1 MKNLWNSVRRNIV
14 EALFAKELDEDYG
27 LGIDEARRATLVR
40 LMFLR
45 QNALKKDQPGLDLAI
60 DFLESLQKAQ
70 KGAN

>member
-14 EALFAKELDEDYG
+14 EALFSRELDEDYA
-27 LGIDEARRATLVR
+27 LGIDEARNVAIVR

-70 KGAN
+70 K

>member
-14 EALFAKELDEDYG
+14 EALFSKELDEDYA
-27 LGIDEARRATLVR
+27 LGIDEARNVTIVR

-70 KGAN
+70 NK

>member
-27 LGIDEARRATLVR
+27 LGIDEARRATLLR

-60 DFLESLQKAQ
+60 DFLESLEKAQ
-70 KGAN
+70 QK

>member
-14 EALFAKELDEDYG
+14 EALFSKELDEDYA
-27 LGIDEARRATLVR
+27 LGIDEARNVTIVR

-70 KGAN
+70 K